1 MPTGGKGLLATENRA
16 EYDLTAVGDLQMGG
30 PLSGHLLY

>member
-1 MPTGGKGLLATENRA
+1 MPTGGKVFLATENRA
-16 EYDLTAVGDLQMGG
+16 EYDLTAVGDLLMGD